1 MMMSEWCEEVVLNVE
16 GPSDLSHYNH
26 CTVLENSNE
35 RCCADKYPY
44 LKLQTFQAGCGYLC
58 ASTFLITSVC
68 LISVSLLTF
77 AWPFIYPSNVP
88 RLSVVFLGLIYL
100 SIYPFQYVSLHNCP
114 KTSYLFLKHWWTFVV
129 ILSCC
134 QGYSATPQHSHVVY
148 WKTHRHFFSSKRC
161 SCIHLSVS

>member
-1 MMMSEWCEEVVLNVE
+1 MLNVE

-58 ASTFLITSVC
+58 ASTFFIASVY

-77 AWPFIYPSNVP
+77 ARPFIYPSNLP
-88 RLSVVFLGLIYL
+88 RLSVLFLGLIYL
-100 SIYPFQYVSLHNCP
+100 SIY
-114 KTSYLFLKHWWTFVV
+114 
-129 ILSCC
+129 LSIRF
-134 QGYSATPQHSHVVY
+134 SMSHCTTVQKPLTY
-148 WKTHRHFFSSKRC
+148 F
-161 SCIHLSVS
+161 